1 MEQGRGRGRASNGQK
16 NAEKKEGKI
25 VIGAMRGDVIQ
36 ERWQES
42 QKQSK
47 RKGRN
52 NPKNLRNQSVV
63 YLHKS
68 KPKHRKESRRLKRTK
83 ICGIS

>member
-25 VIGAMRGDVIQ
+25 VTGAMRGDVIQ

-47 RKGRN
+47 RKGREQ
-52 NPKNLRNQSVV
+52 KTRDRKTEAYRSVE
-63 YLHKS
+63 K
-68 KPKHRKESRRLKRTK
+68 KEQTMRELWRQDWQRRA
-83 ICGIS
+83 